1 MEDNGKRWGT
11 NMEKSMLVEELQ
23 LTLWHKSCSQ
33 MTQYLH
39 KLKFN
44 THNVVASMA

>member
-1 MEDNGKRWGT
+1 MEGNGKCWGT
-11 NMEKSMLVEELQ
+11 NVEKSMLVEELQ

-44 THNVVASMA
+44 THKKVASMA